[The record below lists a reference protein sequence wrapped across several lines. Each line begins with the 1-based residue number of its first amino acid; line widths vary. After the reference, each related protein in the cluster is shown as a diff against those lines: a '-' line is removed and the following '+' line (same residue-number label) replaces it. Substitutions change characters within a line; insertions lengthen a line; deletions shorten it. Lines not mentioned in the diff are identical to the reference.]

1 MGTKMY
7 AIWIILTVSSD
18 PGPARSSPLATGR
31 RGAPIRTCRRDSRP
45 FWLYRQ
51 FCTESCRFRQD
62 CPPQRGPSAEDPSGG
77 APDKMVPA
85 LQSKVASGQSPALR
99 GDRMPIDKGDTA
111 WVLVCTALVLLMT
124 APGLAL
130 FYGGMVRQKNVL
142 ATLLQSFAALAIISI
157 QWVLYGYSLAFGPD
171 HGGLIGG
178 LDWAGLRGVGPG
190 PSSYAPTIPHQAF
203 MLFQMM
209 FAVITPAL
217 ITGAFAERKKF
228 AAYLLFLV
236 LWATL
241 VYDPLAH
248 WVWGEGGFL
257 RKLGALD
264 FAGGTVVHLSSGTS
278 ALVCALMIGKR
289 KGYPQTPM
297 PPHNLPLTLI
307 GAGLLWFGWFGFNAG
322 SALEASGL
330 AANAFLATN
339 TGAAAAALGWMVA
352 EWKLRGKP
360 TALGTASGAV
370 AGLVAIT
377 PACGFVGPL
386 AALIIGGVAG
396 MLCFAGCHLKGRLG
410 YDDSLDVV
418 GVHGVGGTWGAL
430 ATGLFAWKAINGA
443 GADGLFHGNP
453 GQFWTQLVAVLA
465 TIALAAP
472 MTYVILKIVDALI
485 GVRVRED
492 DEVTGLDLSQHSEN
506 AYVLG
511 GTVIGEHVGAP
522 RDDAAPRRSDGSLL
536 GALGKG

>member
-1 MGTKMY
+1 
-7 AIWIILTVSSD
+7 
-18 PGPARSSPLATGR
+18 
-31 RGAPIRTCRRDSRP
+31 
-45 FWLYRQ
+45 
-51 FCTESCRFRQD
+51 
-62 CPPQRGPSAEDPSGG
+62 
-77 APDKMVPA
+77 
-85 LQSKVASGQSPALR
+85 
-99 GDRMPIDKGDTA
+99 MPIDKGDTA

-278 ALVCALMIGKR
+278 ALVCALMLGKR
-289 KGYPQTPM
+289 RGYPRTAM

-322 SALEASGL
+322 SALEATGL
-330 AANAFLATN
+330 AANAFLSTN
-339 TGAAAAALGWMVA
+339 TGAAAGALGWMFA
-352 EWKLRGKP
+352 EWILRGKP

-370 AGLVAIT
+370 AGLVVIT
-377 PACGFVGPL
+377 PACGFVGPI
-386 AALIIGGVAG
+386 AAMTMGGIGGA
-396 MLCFAGCHLKGRLG
+396 LCFGACHLKARLG

-418 GVHGVGGTWGAL
+418 GVHGVGGLWGAL
-430 ATGLFAWKAINGA
+430 GTGLFAWRAINGG

-453 GQFWTQLVAVLA
+453 GQLWTQGLAVLA
-465 TIALAAP
+465 TISLAAP
-472 MTYVILKIVDALI
+472 MTWLILKVVDALV
-485 GVRVRED
+485 GVRVTEED
-492 DEVTGLDLSQHSEN
+492 ELSGLDLSQHSES
-506 AYVLG
+506 AYALG
-511 GTVIGEHVGAP
+511 GSVVGEP
-522 RDDAAPRRSDGSLL
+522 AAASSQQRTLNSE
-536 GALGKG
+536 GALLSALGGKS